1 MIKQTNKTYNVITK
15 EIEHTERIYNIEAK
29 SKADA
34 EEKVI
39 AGVVEWDHTDIKKAS
54 IKIKKVIKK

>member
-15 EIEHTERIYNIEAK
+15 EIEHIERIYNIEAK

-34 EEKVI
+34 EKKVVS
-39 AGVVEWDHTDIKKAS
+39 GVVEWDSCVVKKAS